1 MPQSAD
7 VSIAMGIK
15 RDPSAKDARRGDL
28 WWWWLRTPG
37 SQQMYASTVN
47 LDGGIV
53 NIGYHVDDA
62 YCGVRPAMWV
72 RF

>member
-28 WWWWLRTPG
+28 WWWLRTPG

-53 NIGYHVDDA
+53 NIGYHVDDT